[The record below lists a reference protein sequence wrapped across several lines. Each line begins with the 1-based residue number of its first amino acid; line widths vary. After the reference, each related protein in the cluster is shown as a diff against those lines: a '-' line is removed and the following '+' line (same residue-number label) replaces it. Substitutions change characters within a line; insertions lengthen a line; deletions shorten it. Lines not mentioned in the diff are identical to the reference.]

1 MEYVPEE
8 PKPEELERQTIE
20 ESLGIPACPKCGTQ
34 NMHDTAVD
42 DWFTCY
48 NEDLETV
55 VVLRLRCKNCG
66 HEWMDPEVRPVS
78 IENADADDESISEPP
93 SPCEKPHPAVIAIA
107 ILLALLIVALI
118 IIIMYNVR
126 ITLFEDF
133 SFIIKAGPRWW

>member
-8 PKPEELERQTIE
+8 PEPEPGPGP
-20 ESLGIPACPKCGTQ
+20 ESTFPLILAPVCPKCGRGNQHTIEVV
-34 NMHDTAVD
+34 N
-42 DWFTCY
+42 WYSCY

-55 VVLRLRCKNCG
+55 IVWKLRCPDCG
-66 HEWMDPEVRPVS
+66 HEWTNPATKPVG
-78 IENADADDESISEPP
+78 IENADEESSSEHP
-93 SPCEKPHPAVIAIA
+93 SPCEKPHPAVIAVA